1 MHQFGQ
7 RPGGILLAMQRIGH
21 KMAHIVEAEWRKYD
35 FYHARSGLADCVK
48 GTHQRMGGTDFV
60 VPVSTHKKQV
70 LHFLLGDEVLEQFK
84 GRRI

>member
-1 MHQFGQ
+1 
-7 RPGGILLAMQRIGH
+7 
-21 KMAHIVEAEWRKYD
+21 MAHIVEPEWRKYD

-48 GTHQRMGGTDFV
+48 GTHQGMGSTDFV
-60 VPVSTHKKQV
+60 VPVSTHEKQV